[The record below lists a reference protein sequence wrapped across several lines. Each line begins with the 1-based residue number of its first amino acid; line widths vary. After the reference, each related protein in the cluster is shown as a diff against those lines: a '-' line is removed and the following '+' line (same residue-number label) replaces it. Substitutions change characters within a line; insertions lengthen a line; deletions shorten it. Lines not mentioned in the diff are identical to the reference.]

1 MTHVNSIQPAAL
13 YARSLPDLLRGVLA
27 CQPRSR
33 HLGWREAGYWRWLS
47 TEEVAREVRR
57 AALGLY
63 GLGVRP
69 GSTVGVVGASSPHWL
84 IADLAILALGAV
96 TVPLFPNLADEHAVH
111 EIGHSR
117 LRALLALGD
126 EGAAFASRHH
136 RLVGAVVVRDALQPP
151 RGALGW
157 EALCQQGDELG
168 ERDPGLL
175 LRLAGGLAPDRLATI
190 IYTSGS
196 TGMPKGV
203 ELTHGALLA
212 QVTAAL
218 ERFPLDPST
227 DRALSCLPLAH
238 VFERMVVYA
247 YLAAGIPVWF
257 ADDVRQ
263 AGLLMREAR
272 PTIMTMVPRLV
283 EKLYD
288 RIAQGVDASWAGR
301 RALGRWAMRQADA
314 ADPDTA
320 ARGVGLRL
328 SDNLVFPRVRAALG
342 GCLRQV
348 IVGGAALDVRFERFL
363 RNIGVPLSLGY
374 GLTEAGPVVACN
386 ADGARRSGTCG
397 RPFPG
402 VAVRIAED
410 GEIQARGPGLMRGY
424 HRDPA
429 ASAAAFTADG
439 WLRTGD
445 LGRLDADGY
454 LVVTG
459 RIKELCKTAN
469 GKYVSPVPIEQA
481 LEHDPVIDHACVVAD
496 GRPFVSA
503 LLFLS
508 EDAVRLH
515 AAGGEPD
522 PELRAGLERLVAEAN
537 GHLDGWMQVRRWTVV
552 PHPAAVGCELTPTL
566 KLRRGAVADRY
577 RDLIERLYAA
587 GGAA

>member
-1 MTHVNSIQPAAL
+1 MTHVNSFLPE
-13 YARSLPDLLRGVLA
+13 SLPDLLAQVLMQGA
-27 CQPRSR
+27 RTR

-57 AALGLY
+57 AALGLHV
-63 GLGVRP
+63 LGIRP
-69 GSTVGVVGASSPHWL
+69 GSTVGLVGASSPRWL
-84 IADLAILALGAV
+84 IADLAILSLGAV
-96 TVPLFPNLADEHAVH
+96 TVPLFPNLATEHAVH
-111 EIGHSR
+111 EISHSR
-117 LRALLALGD
+117 LRALIALGD
-126 EGAAFASRHH
+126 EGAAFASQHR
-136 RLVGAVVVRDALQPP
+136 RLVGAVVVRDALLPP
-151 RGALGW
+151 RGSMTW
-157 EALCQQGDELG
+157 ESICLQGDELG

-175 LRLAGGLAPDRLATI
+175 GRLSETLAPDRLATI

-203 ELTHGALLA
+203 ELTHGALLS
-212 QVTAAL
+212 QVAAAL
-218 ERFPLDPST
+218 ARFPLDPGV

-288 RIAQGVDASWAGR
+288 RIAQGVDAAWSGR

-314 ADPDTA
+314 ADPDA
-320 ARGVGLRL
+320 DARPVGLRL
-328 SDNLVFPRVRAALG
+328 SDSLVFPRVRAALG
-342 GCLRQV
+342 GSLRHV

-374 GLTEAGPVVACN
+374 GLTEAGPVISCN
-386 ADGARRSGTCG
+386 ADGMRRSGSSG

-402 VAVRIAED
+402 VQVRLGEG
-410 GEIQARGPGLMRGY
+410 GEIQARGPGMMRGY
-424 HRDPA
+424 HRDPV
-429 ASAAAFTADG
+429 ASAAAFTRDG

-445 LGRLDADGY
+445 LGRIDGDGF
-454 LVVTG
+454 VSVTG

-481 LEHDPVIDHACVVAD
+481 LEHDPVVDHACVVAD
-496 GRPFVSA
+496 GRPFVAA

-515 AAGGEPD
+515 TTGGEPD
-522 PELRAGLERLVAEAN
+522 AELRASLDHLVTEAN
-537 GHLDGWMQVRRWTVV
+537 SHLDGWMQVRRWTVV
-552 PHPAAVGCELTPTL
+552 AHPAAVGSELTPTL
-566 KLRRGAVADRY
+566 KLRRGAVVDRY
-577 RDLIERLYAA
+577 HDLIERLYAA